1 MMILAIDTTSSAAS
15 VALINEHQLIGEYTS
30 NAKLT
35 HLQKL
40 MPMIEHLL
48 NNCEVSFNDIQS
60 IAVSQGPGSFTGIRI
75 GVSAA
80 KALAQVNDMPII
92 GVPTLKAMA
101 YHFPSYRHIVC
112 PILDARRHQVYSAA
126 YIWEENKCK
135 EMILPKAYELDPLL
149 EKLNKLKREVMFLGD
164 GVKVYKEKI
173 VSKLGNTAKFAQPYL
188 SMQKASSVA
197 QLGLEMAKGKQFQ
210 SCYEMKPDYLRK
222 SEAERNLEKR

>member
-1 MMILAIDTTSSAAS
+1 MILAIDTTSSAAS
-15 VALINEHQLIGEYTS
+15 VALINEHELVGEYTS

-48 NNCEVSFNDIQS
+48 NNCEVSFSDIQS

-80 KALAQVNDMPII
+80 KALAQVKEIPLI

-101 YHFPSYRHIVC
+101 YHFSSYNHIVC

-126 YIWEENKCK
+126 YTWKENKCS
-135 EMILPKAYELDPLL
+135 EILQPKAYDLDPLL
-149 EKLNKLKREVMFLGD
+149 EALIKFKSEIMFLGD

-173 VSKLGNTAKFAQPYL
+173 ISKLGDTAKFAQPYL

-197 QLGLEMAKGKQFQ
+197 QLGLEMSKEKQFQ
-210 SCYEMKPDYLRK
+210 SCYEMRPDYLRK